1 MKIITL
7 VGTRPEIIR
16 LSETI
21 KLLDLNFDH
30 TFIHSGQNMAA
41 NMKDVFFQDL
51 DLRLPDIQWTV
62 DPSSLAKTI
71 GSTMERL
78 ENYILESKPDA
89 LLTLGDTNTAIA
101 GLIAKRMGV
110 ITYHLEAGNRS
121 FDENVPEETNRRSI
135 DHFSDF
141 NLAYSDRAYENLMR
155 EGLSPR
161 RTIKCGSP
169 MREVINANL
178 SKVHSSTVL
187 SKLGLNEGEYFLVSL
202 HRQENVNSSRRLA
215 SAINSI
221 NSLAHEYK
229 MPVLFSVHPRT
240 GDRIRRSGIEISKA
254 ITLHEP
260 LGYIDF
266 LKLQL
271 NSFCVLS
278 DSGTVSEESAI
289 LGFPAITIR
298 DSMERPEALDTGSIM
313 MVGLDFDS
321 IQRGIKLAT
330 SPNNILVSPRDYES
344 TNHSQVVVKFI
355 HSTLG
360 RANEWLGVRNQ
371 DS

>member
-1 MKIITL
+1 MKILTL

-21 KLLDLNFDH
+21 KLLDVSYNH
-30 TFIHSGQNMAA
+30 TFIHSGQNIDA
-41 NMKDVFFQDL
+41 NMKDVFFHDL
-51 DLRLPDIQWTV
+51 DLRLPDVNWTV
-62 DPSSLAKTI
+62 DNSSLAKTI
-71 GSTMERL
+71 GSTMEKLEEHIL
-78 ENYILESKPDA
+78 ENKPDA
-89 LLTLGDTNTAIA
+89 LLTLGDTNTAVA
-101 GLIAKRMGV
+101 ALIAKRLGV

-121 FDENVPEETNRRSI
+121 FDENVPEETNRRFI

-169 MREVINANL
+169 MREVIDKNL
-178 SKVHSSTVL
+178 IKVHSSAAL
-187 SKLGLNEGEYFLVSL
+187 SKLSLEKGEYFLFSL
-202 HRQENVNSSRRLA
+202 HRQENVNSAKRLTT
-215 SAINSI
+215 AINSI
-221 NSLAHEYK
+221 NLLANEYK
-229 MPVLFSVHPRT
+229 KPVLFSVHPRT
-240 GDRIRRSGIEISKA
+240 RDKINKLGIEISKLV
-254 ITLHEP
+254 ILHEP
-260 LGYIDF
+260 FGYIDF

-271 NSFCVLS
+271 DSICVLS

-298 DSMERPEALDTGSIM
+298 DSMERPEALDTGSMI
-313 MVGLDFDS
+313 MVGLNFDS
-321 IQRGIKLAT
+321 IHTGIELVTA
-330 SPNNILVSPRDYES
+330 SNNILVSPRDYEF

-355 HSTLG
+355 HSTLE